1 MMRPA
6 SEGGLAELFDV
17 MPPPVLREAL
27 MVVISCR
34 PINLI
39 EEAERS
45 SRLSGASARGLLG
58 RVLLLNSTQRD
69 LVPLFQLADASTR
82 NLLQH
87 RSEQRRPGTTV
98 EPRPTPARRRAPT
111 TSTAP
116 ESRRSKP
123 RDGEAGS

>member
-1 MMRPA
+1 
-6 SEGGLAELFDV
+6 
-17 MPPPVLREAL
+17 LREAL

-58 RVLLLNSTQRD
+58 RVLMLNSTQRD
-69 LVPLFQLADASTR
+69 LVPLFQMADASTR

-87 RSEQRRPGTTV
+87 RLKSAVQERQSNPGQRRRDDGSDESGTFDI
-98 EPRPTPARRRAPT
+98 
-111 TSTAP
+111 
-116 ESRRSKP
+116 RRST
-123 RDGEAGS
+123 RDDGEARP